1 MKRKNNLSSVVFA
14 AAIGGTQCTY
24 AALGDTNWADWV
36 IPTTYELTG
45 QSAHIKY
52 TTGTTGTVID
62 AAGGTVNMALSGEIN
77 NNSSSNSGWLDGSYH
92 LATNYIS
99 DNAKTS
105 PDGHDRIVET
115 GYTSATYKAHTLTF
129 DKTVSDVVM
138 AHWSLGSPGNTS
150 SLVFSQDFSIL
161 STGSTAMTKSL
172 VTSGDY
178 SGGYQLSGNEGAGVI
193 QFLGSYDSISW
204 TVTDPEYYAGLT
216 IGITNNGLTTTA
228 GTPYEFA
235 ADVLPPSFGNADIKT
250 GSDDQGDLGSTLNY
264 VYDGGT
270 LTLTSDDS
278 NSFAIKNGGGK
289 TNIVSGTLT
298 KSGVLSDDSGA
309 SAAGSFEKLG
319 AGTLILSGTN
329 TYTGG
334 TVISAGTLQIAS
346 DANLG
351 GSAGAITLDGGALA
365 ITASSTIARAMVV
378 NAGNGSVDVDTG
390 DIVTLT
396 GVVSGAGDLELTG
409 SGTVILTGTN
419 TNTGNTLVKAGTL
432 QVSSDQNLGASSA
445 GVTLDGGALAITAS
459 STIAR
464 AMVVNAG
471 NGSVDVDTG
480 DIVTLTGVVSGAG
493 DLELTG
499 SGTVILTG
507 TNTHTGATN
516 LTSGLLSLDG
526 STASSTITV
535 ASGTELSGSGSTTGN
550 VIINGNIAPGASP
563 GTLSVAGDF
572 TMNSTSTF
580 DLDVDGRTYS
590 ATGGAGSYD
599 RIAVTGA
606 TSVFTA
612 AGTIAPITRGI
623 TGAANNTFT
632 ADIGDSFRVV
642 TTAKA
647 DGVAGV
653 FSSVTAP
660 ASGMAA
666 NTRLD
671 VDYGANYI
679 DLVITPDS
687 LKVLMQ
693 GIGVANG
700 INLATGLDTI
710 RPAQGAN
717 GSADADL
724 FFNGLMGQSS
734 IQMANTLLQASGQN
748 HAFALD
754 DVRNG
759 ASLAA
764 RNISRAALRGS
775 DVDAVWLDTQVSK
788 STYNAD
794 GYASA
799 YDSSQTQVW
808 SGKTFQ
814 LDSVAVGIAAGGVR
828 GDLSTQGYGSA
839 KHNSLGFATYI
850 MADVGAISYNAT
862 MLMNQSETDAKRT
875 TTLASGVQSNA
886 SKGRVKSIVAD
897 ARATMDVDL
906 TGAAGVKAQMW
917 AGGTYSAT
925 RSAAYTETGSALT
938 SVSVA
943 AVDMHSLEASFGGD
957 VSGAIADKG
966 QWSVGLGAIHTL
978 NQGDPI
984 ATTAMSMHGASWE
997 VTAPQGNPT
1006 KLMLS
1011 ADMSYKVTHGL
1022 NVWLSVS
1029 GSHSNDSLVKSGSMG
1044 LRFKW

>member
-351 GSAGAITLDGGALA
+351 GSAGAI
-365 ITASSTIARAMVV
+365 
-378 NAGNGSVDVDTG
+378 
-390 DIVTLT
+390 
-396 GVVSGAGDLELTG
+396 
-409 SGTVILTGTN
+409 
-419 TNTGNTLVKAGTL
+419 
-432 QVSSDQNLGASSA
+432 
-445 GVTLDGGALAITAS
+445 TLDGGALAITAS